1 MTVSQTPISPSEL
14 GSFSTPDRVES
25 RLGVLEFDDGAP
37 SEATAALLYDHLDF
51 VHGVQAFLGALRGAS
66 LAAVRR
72 GHLSVGV
79 EDNSFL
85 LFSELMDS
93 TSLFLT
99 ANCDTVYFWGFIDL
113 SDGPM
118 VIDVPALGAPS
129 GLLGTIDDM
138 WFRWV
143 TDVGLPGPD
152 RGEGGRYLIV
162 GPGYDGP
169 LPDSGY
175 HVFHAQTTRVTLI
188 GRGFMVDND
197 PTIPVEAIRDGVRV
211 HRYVPGAHGTA
222 VGSFLAGRAPLG
234 AAVPVPETR
243 FVEASGMEIN
253 TLFPNDF
260 GYWELVD
267 ELVQQEPPEAGDPDL
282 LGLLAAVGIV
292 HGKPFEPDDRMRRI
306 LEDAV
311 VVGNAT
317 ARTVTF
323 AARPEEGFDF
333 YPDSQWQSALF
344 VGGYQFLDPP
354 PQITADGP
362 VAAPSDG
369 ARKLDSAT
377 NFFYMAT
384 GITPAMCMRLTGIG
398 SQYIYAMRDSEG
410 HYFDGAR
417 NYRLTLPPDVPDS
430 RFWSVI
436 LYDNQTRSMLRT
448 DQHLPRLGS
457 QSGTVDANPD
467 GSIDLYFG
475 PTAPAGTESNWLQTV
490 PGKGWWT
497 ILRLYNPAARLL
509 RQDLEARRD
518 PPDLRTPGVRGAPRD
533 RERDRAGGPGACGTG
548 ARAVG
553 ALGQPEGTATSSNSE
568 STRLPLP

>member
-1 MTVSQTPISPSEL
+1 MSTSQSGTSPNPLE
-14 GSFSTPDRVES
+14 SFSTPDNVES
-25 RLGVLEFDDGAP
+25 RLGPLEFNDGAP
-37 SEATAALLYDHLDF
+37 SDATAALLYDNLDF
-51 VHGVQAFLGALRGAS
+51 MHGVQAFLGALRGAS
-66 LAAVRR
+66 LASVRR

-99 ANCDTVYFWGFIDL
+99 ANCDTVYFWGFVDL

-118 VIDVPALGAPS
+118 VIEVPALAAPS
-129 GLLGTIDDM
+129 GILGTIDDM
-138 WFRWV
+138 WFNWV

-152 RGEGGRYLIV
+152 RSEGGRYLMV
-162 GPGYDGP
+162 GPGYEGP

-175 HVFHAQTTRVTLI
+175 HVFHARTTRVTLI

-197 PTIPVEAIRDGVRV
+197 PKIPVDAIRNGIRAYGY
-211 HRYVPGAHGTA
+211 RPGAFGTA

-234 AAVPVPETR
+234 VPAPVPETR
-243 FVEASGMEIN
+243 FVEASGMAIN

-260 GYWELVD
+260 GFWEVVND
-267 ELVQQEPPEAGDPDL
+267 LVQQEPPEAADPEL
-282 LGLLAAVGIV
+282 LGLLASIGIV
-292 HGKPFEPDDRMRRI
+292 HGKPFEPDDRMRKI

-323 AARPEEGFDF
+323 AARPDEGFAF
-333 YPDSQWQSALF
+333 YPNSQWQSALF
-344 VGGYQFLDPP
+344 LGGYQFLDPP
-354 PQITADGP
+354 PEITPHGP
-362 VAAPSDG
+362 VMAPSDG
-369 ARKLDSAT
+369 ARKLNSAT

-410 HYFDGAR
+410 NYLDGAR
-417 NYRLTLPPDVPDS
+417 NYRLTLPPDIPES
-430 RFWSVI
+430 RFWS
-436 LYDNQTRSMLRT
+436 LLMYDNQTRSMLQT

-457 QSGTVDANPD
+457 QSGTVETNPD
-467 GSIDLYFG
+467 GSTDVYFG
-475 PTAPAGTESNWLQTV
+475 PTAPDGHESNWLQTV

-497 ILRLYNPAARLL
+497 ILRLYNPLQPFFDKTWR
-509 RQDLEARRD
+509 
-518 PPDLRTPGVRGAPRD
+518 PGEIEPA
-533 RERDRAGGPGACGTG
+533 
-548 ARAVG
+548 
-553 ALGQPEGTATSSNSE
+553 
-568 STRLPLP
+568 